1 MINLTVDNYNEEI
14 TIADKPI
21 LLFFTSK
28 DCNYCDSVEKT
39 LLEINSEKILIYK
52 IKDCAKLVDKFNI
65 LSYPTILTFN
75 KYKEPINKVI
85 GFKGKEYLKLQIR
98 QIMK

>member
-14 TIADKPI
+14 IKADKPI
-21 LLFFTSK
+21 LLFFTS
-28 DCNYCDSVEKT
+28 DNCAYCDSVENT

-52 IKDCAKLVDKFNI
+52 IKDCAKLIDKFNI

-75 KYKEPINKVI
+75 KYKEPVNKVI
-85 GFKGKEYLKLQIR
+85 GFKGREFLKLQIR
-98 QIMK
+98 QIMQ